1 METLQIKFPQKPD
14 VYEVTE
20 NKLLW
25 SMKRIE
31 LFFSSAQPC
40 HPKQLGR
47 YLRGSSMTLQR
58 MG

>member
-31 LFFSSAQPC
+31 LFFPRHSRVTQSSWGGTSEEA
-40 HPKQLGR
+40 L
-47 YLRGSSMTLQR
+47 
-58 MG
+58 